1 MCHRNFRQERELG
14 IYKVRVQ
21 GHRKQHIIH
30 HNKEHIIHHN
40 KVMATVFLCL
50 SNQFS
55 SPKPT
60 TPRFSQSKNF
70 MYQTSLAN
78 PNPWQVIC
86 AMSSQF
92 TQMTQ
97 HNGRRSANYQQSH
110 WKFEFLQCLGNDV
123 KVIFYIFKLIFV
135 FFFIFVILIS
145 WWESAYRANW

>member
-1 MCHRNFRQERELG
+1 MLKLIHRLTL
-14 IYKVRVQ
+14 
-21 GHRKQHIIH
+21 KQKKLIQKSI
-30 HNKEHIIHHN
+30 
-40 KVMATVFLCL
+40 LCL
-50 SNQFS
+50 WDVELY
-55 SPKPT
+55 
-60 TPRFSQSKNF
+60 FSQSKNF

-135 FFFIFVILIS
+135 FVYFFLVQENVFTI
-145 WWESAYRANW
+145 